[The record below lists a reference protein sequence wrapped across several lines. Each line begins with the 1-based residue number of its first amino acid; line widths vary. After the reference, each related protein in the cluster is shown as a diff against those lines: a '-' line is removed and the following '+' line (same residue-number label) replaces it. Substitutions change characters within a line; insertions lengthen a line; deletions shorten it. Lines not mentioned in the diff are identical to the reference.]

1 MSIYDGSNT
10 IERIKEILSKGKTL
24 FSFESCQERLL
35 YPEAIPHHRLGITLT
50 PISNHGLAGPA
61 TYDPQFTGINDFSK
75 KPMSLRGYTLGART
89 APRLTSQLHT
99 TNAPDPGAYQ
109 NHINNTLAVK
119 PNKKPFNRCAPR
131 CNISPNVTSTV
142 GVGTYDIT
150 SEIGRRVQWQR
161 DTMLHPVNLPTIEQ
175 KSTIPVNTDKLSTTA
190 ECKRYQRKL
199 AYLQLY
205 FK

>member
-1 MSIYDGSNT
+1 MSIFDGSST
-10 IERIKEILSKGKTL
+10 IERIKGKIVDSCNWNVIMAGTSNKCLFMTL
-24 FSFESCQERLL
+24 NSHS
-35 YPEAIPHHRLGITLT
+35 
-50 PISNHGLAGPA
+50 
-61 TYDPQFTGINDFSK
+61 TGINDFSK

-89 APRLTSQLHT
+89 APRLTYQVNN
-99 TNAPDPGAYQ
+99 TNVPDPGAYQ
-109 NHINNTLAVK
+109 NYINKTLTVK
-119 PNKKPFNRCAPR
+119 PNKKPFNSCAPR
-131 CNISPNVTSTV
+131 SNISPNVTSTV

-175 KSTIPVNTDKLSTTA
+175 KSTISVNTDKLATTA
-190 ECKRYQRKL
+190 EHKRYQRKL